1 MVDDTDQW
9 FVNPKEGGVRV
20 VIITHDG
27 EMLKYGVQLQLL
39 ATNNEYEGILKGLR
53 LRKALGAKNLLS
65 RVILSY

>member
-9 FVNPKEGGVRV
+9 FVDPKEGGVGV
-20 VIITHDG
+20 VIITYDG
-27 EMLKYGVQLQLL
+27 EMLKYGVQLQLP